1 MLKAVFYRQG
11 DGFNGFSV
19 SGHAG
24 YGTAGNDIVCAA
36 VTSAVELTC
45 NTITE
50 FFGADASVE
59 VFENEVRLML
69 NEDSV
74 PAKQL
79 IGSLHLHIANIAEEH
94 SKIKLEIK

>member
-1 MLKAVFYRQG
+1 MLKAVFFKR
-11 DGFNGFSV
+11 DGGFSGFSV

-50 FFGADASVE
+50 FLGAAASVE
-59 VFENEVRLML
+59 VLENEVRLTL
-69 NEDSV
+69 EEESV
-74 PAKQL
+74 PARQL
-79 IGSLHLHIANIAEEH
+79 IASLFAHIEYIAQEH
-94 SKIKLEIK
+94 KKIKLEVK